1 MHIAM
6 FSNTFLPMLGGIEKS
21 VATFA
26 ADFRKAG
33 HRCLVVTPE
42 MTGAEESDEETL
54 RVPSLKNIG
63 GSPFSLHLPIP
74 GLITTKMDDFAPDI
88 MHSHH
93 PFLLGDS
100 ALRSARRLDVPLVM
114 TYHTL
119 WDRYADFFPGE
130 TLKNIVVRLSVEYAN
145 LCDCVVAPS
154 GSLAS
159 MIADLGV
166 EAPVEVIPTGIDLAL
181 FSSGSRARG
190 RALLGARDDWH
201 IAGYVGRVG
210 PEKNLAWLA
219 QSAARWCRGDPLAHL
234 AIVGPSEAYGPALRE
249 IFEREG
255 LADRLLLPGAF
266 RGSALADAYAGL
278 DLFTFTSKSD
288 TQGIVLAEAMAAGLA
303 IAALDA
309 PGAREAVT
317 DAGNGVL
324 LPGGASQDDYAS
336 ALARLFADPERR
348 AAMGRMAARRALA
361 YDRRLTAGRMLEL
374 YKRLIAS
381 HSLASK
387 KRRDD
392 GKVGALARM
401 AGRLDAE
408 WLLLSTKAAATVSAV
423 AETRAARDAAP

>member
-1 MHIAM
+1 
-6 FSNTFLPMLGGIEKS
+6 
-21 VATFA
+21 
-26 ADFRKAG
+26 
-33 HRCLVVTPE
+33 
-42 MTGAEESDEETL
+42 
-54 RVPSLKNIG
+54 
-63 GSPFSLHLPIP
+63 
-74 GLITTKMDDFAPDI
+74 
-88 MHSHH
+88 
-93 PFLLGDS
+93 
-100 ALRSARRLDVPLVM
+100 
-114 TYHTL
+114 
-119 WDRYADFFPGE
+119 
-130 TLKNIVVRLSVEYAN
+130 
-145 LCDCVVAPS
+145 
-154 GSLAS
+154 
-159 MIADLGV
+159 
-166 EAPVEVIPTGIDLAL
+166 
-181 FSSGSRARG
+181 
-190 RALLGARDDWH
+190 
-201 IAGYVGRVG
+201 VGRVG